1 MEQHY
6 KLIVGCDVA
15 AVDFKNEIIRIMR
28 NNQYQITDA
37 GCDNTKDGLYTTIA
51 KKVADA
57 VVAGEHDY
65 GLLFCGTGQGMA
77 MAANKIPGIK
87 AALCYDI
94 FPAVMSKEH
103 NNANILC
110 TGAWM
115 MDVPKAM
122 RMIEAWLFA
131 RYAGNHDVGLNMLEG
146 FEKERTH
153 VK

>member
-57 VVAGEHDY
+57 VVAGGRND
-65 GLLFCGTGQGMA
+65 LLTGIQILLYLGF
-77 MAANKIPGIK
+77 
-87 AALCYDI
+87 Y
-94 FPAVMSKEH
+94 AV
-103 NNANILC
+103 
-110 TGAWM
+110 T
-115 MDVPKAM
+115 
-122 RMIEAWLFA
+122 
-131 RYAGNHDVGLNMLEG
+131 
-146 FEKERTH
+146 
-153 VK
+153 

>member
-1 MEQHY
+1 MEQQY
-6 KLIVGCDVA
+6 KIIVGCDVA
-15 AVDFKNEIIRIMR
+15 AYDFKTEILKIMQA
-28 NNQYQITDA
+28 NNYEITDA
-37 GCDNTKDGLYTTIA
+37 GCNSSKEGMYSTIA

-57 VVAGEHDY
+57 VVSGEYEY

-77 MAANKIPGIK
+77 MAANKVIGVK

-115 MDVPKAM
+115 MDVPKAI

-131 RYAGNHDVGLNMLEG
+131 KYAGRHDEGLALLEEY
-146 FEKERTH
+146 EKERNNG
-153 VK
+153 